1 MNAGLPAKLPFD
13 LLWHFWV
20 CHHLFGRPKAI
31 HVFGGD
37 LRDFDLWAAC
47 GAILLTGEA

>member
-20 CHHLFGRPKAI
+20 CYHLFGRPKAI